1 MKDLITKTCKWCY
14 VVYFKS
20 EENKHTECKKN
31 RNFVLNRIS
40 SQDRKNKFFEYKKQ
54 SPRVRRNGNDK

>member
-40 SQDRKNKFFEYKKQ
+40 SQDRKNKFFEYKK
-54 SPRVRRNGNDK
+54 